1 MKNTNHAFYRM
12 PCVEWTTALLR
23 LTDIVFKNLDLRLVF
38 LKDIVY
44 RETDLLTSIIMI
56 MSL

>member
-1 MKNTNHAFYRM
+1 MKNTNHAFYGM
-12 PCVEWTTALLR
+12 PCVEWAIALWR

-44 RETDLLTSIIMI
+44 RETDLLTSMIMI